1 MPRSNKK
8 KHHNYPSVVPPYE
21 EASIAQLLNEEK
33 ILMISR
39 AIVSIFLYYLCTKYI
54 FQIFQASAQRHGIKL
69 KSGTSNPGIGDCAFE
84 AIIQN
89 INDRNCFRENF
100 NMSID
105 YYRRI
110 WATDMANRTVNTPL
124 NTLTPKQWLEDWKQ
138 MQEPGAYE
146 RGIYGD
152 LMLPGIACG
161 VRKILLI
168 FNTHPDTP
176 HDPIYIVDPS
186 EFNVNP
192 DSEIPIL
199 LAYNMSHYE
208 SMEPLEEADIQATI
222 DLVAEYKAGKYR
234 YSRRYAQID

>member
-1 MPRSNKK
+1 
-8 KHHNYPSVVPPYE
+8 
-21 EASIAQLLNEEK
+21 
-33 ILMISR
+33 
-39 AIVSIFLYYLCTKYI
+39 
-54 FQIFQASAQRHGIKL
+54 
-69 KSGTSNPGIGDCAFE
+69 
-84 AIIQN
+84 
-89 INDRNCFRENF
+89 
-100 NMSID
+100 
-105 YYRRI
+105 
-110 WATDMANRTVNTPL
+110 
-124 NTLTPKQWLEDWKQ
+124 

-161 VRKILLI
+161 VRKTLLI

-208 SMEPLEEADIQATI
+208 SMEPLEEADMQATI

-234 YSRRYAQID
+234 YSRRDMHRLIDLKSDKERNGPCEIMESRSKQTTF

>member
-8 KHHNYPSVVPPYE
+8 KHDNSNPVKAPDEDSLTV
-21 EASIAQLLNEEK
+21 QLLNEERF
-33 ILMISR
+33 LMISR
-39 AIVSIFLYYLCTKYI
+39 AIVSILNIYSHRILNLNI
-54 FQIFQASAQRHGIKL
+54 LQASAKRHGIKI
-69 KSGTSNPGIGDCAFE
+69 KHGTSNPGIGDCAFE

-89 INDRNCFRENF
+89 INDRTCFNEKF

-124 NTLTPKQWLEDWKQ
+124 NNVTPQKWLEDWKQ

-152 LMLPGIACG
+152 LMIPGIACG
-161 VRKILLI
+161 VRKTLLI

-176 HDPIYIVDPS
+176 HNPIYIVNPS

-192 DSEIPIL
+192 DSEIPIV

-208 SMEPLEEADIQATI
+208 SIEPLEESDVQATVA
-222 DLVAEYKAGKYR
+222 LVEAYQKGRYR
-234 YSRRYAQID
+234 YS